1 MKTETKN
8 RKQFLRLTLGLLVLW
23 TTAAYAADVSVFG
36 LKLGQPLPPMPE
48 CERSARGD
56 YAETTRQ
63 TCFQSKFRGGRI
75 SIKFPYKQKPQI
87 VAEDTIYCIVV
98 DGILEGIQFE
108 TLGISLAN
116 RVLTELTNKYGKPLL
131 VQRPIIQNRMGAQF
145 DSVDAVWHLPN
156 LRVSFYG
163 VMHRLDSGMV
173 YIHTLK
179 GDAENRRM
187 ETLSRDPKP
196 L

>member
-36 LKLGQPLPPMPE
+36 LKLGQPLPMPE

-56 YAETTRQ
+56 YAEMTRQ

-75 SIKFPYKQKPQI
+75 SIKFPYEQKPQI

-108 TLGISLAN
+108 TLGLSIAN
-116 RVLTELTNKYGKPLL
+116 RVLTELTNKYGKPLS

-156 LRVSFYG
+156 LRVFFYG